1 MSRSG
6 VASLGICLFETP
18 ALLIV
23 RVSSGELILVC
34 SPARF
39 AILSTWSFYPPYII
53 LILQARVRRSQNQA
67 VDAGVPEHDVGD
79 NIALVYRLVL
89 VCVKAQ
95 VQDR

>member
-1 MSRSG
+1 MGRCG

-23 RVSSGELILVC
+23 CVSPGELILVC

-53 LILQARVRRSQNQA
+53 LIL
-67 VDAGVPEHDVGD
+67 
-79 NIALVYRLVL
+79 
-89 VCVKAQ
+89 
-95 VQDR
+95 

>member
-1 MSRSG
+1 MGRCG

-23 RVSSGELILVC
+23 RVSPDELILVC

-53 LILQARVRRSQNQA
+53 LIL
-67 VDAGVPEHDVGD
+67 
-79 NIALVYRLVL
+79 
-89 VCVKAQ
+89 
-95 VQDR
+95 